1 MLKEEI
7 LERNRKSSK
16 IGEDERDVVIEG
28 QASIIGSGVFA
39 ITVFIFIIFNKVKGL
54 ATEQLWA
61 LFFIPVATGCF
72 YKYYYK
78 RVQKYMVGGILFS
91 LLALI
96 KLINFFNN
104 HM

>member
-1 MLKEEI
+1 MIKEEI

-28 QASIIGSGVFA
+28 QASIIGSGVFV

-54 ATEQLWA
+54 ATDQLWA
-61 LFFIPVATGCF
+61 LFFIPFASGCF

-78 RVQKYMVGGILFS
+78 RMQKYMVGGILFS

-96 KLINFFNN
+96 KLINFFYN

>member
-7 LERNRKSSK
+7 LERNRKASK
-16 IGEDERDVVIEG
+16 SGEDERDMVIDGE
-28 QASIIGSGVFA
+28 ASLIGSGVFA

-54 ATEQLWA
+54 ETEQLWA

-78 RVQKYMVGGILFS
+78 RVQKYMFGGIVFS
-91 LLALI
+91 ILSLI
-96 KLINFFNN
+96 KLINFFNH